1 MNRYKTTVF
10 RPISACAAFALLF
23 VFLST
28 ENFAQSQTLS
38 LNFNNYVAVSNG
50 SDDTG
55 LKRPRI
61 VGVETVKTEVAKT
74 VAEPTTAASSSA
86 MIALQ
91 MERQAFDV
99 LNVRRA
105 EKGLPLLVWSEDMAR
120 VARSHS
126 QEMAQFKF
134 FSHAGRNG
142 SMVDD
147 RADVLGFKKWKAIG
161 ENIAY
166 NRGYEKPAEFACE
179 RWMQSVS
186 HRENI
191 LNPRWQEAGIG
202 VSITADGTYYFT
214 EVFIA
219 R

>member
-1 MNRYKTTVF
+1 MNRYKTVVF
-10 RPISACAAFALLF
+10 RPIPACAALALLLVLF
-23 VFLST
+23 ST
-28 ENFAQSQTLS
+28 ATFAQSQTLS
-38 LNFNNYVAVSNG
+38 LNFNNFVAVSGGNE
-50 SDDTG
+50 DAG

-61 VGVETVKTEVAKT
+61 VGVEPAKTETARIT
-74 VAEPTTAASSSA
+74 VEPVTAASGTA

-91 MERQAFDV
+91 MERQAFNV
-99 LNVRRA
+99 LNLRRA
-105 EKGLPLLVWSEDMAR
+105 ENGLPPLVWSEDMAR

-166 NRGYEKPAEFACE
+166 NRGYEQPAEFACE

-191 LNPRWQEAGIG
+191 MNPRWQEAGIG

>member
-1 MNRYKTTVF
+1 MNCYKTAVF
-10 RPISACAAFALLF
+10 RNLFGCAVCALLF
-23 VFLST
+23 FSFSNVT
-28 ENFAQSQTLS
+28 IAQSRTLS
-38 LNFNNYVAVSNG
+38 ASFNNFVAAAGRN
-50 SDDTG
+50 DDAG

-61 VGVETVKTEVAKT
+61 FVPVNAKTEATKTNVETSESNSVMLT
-74 VAEPTTAASSSA
+74 
-86 MIALQ
+86 MQL
-91 MERQAFDV
+91 EREAFSV
-99 LNVRRA
+99 LNAKRA
-105 EKGLPLLVWSEDMAR
+105 EKGLPPLVWSEDMAR

-147 RADVLGFKKWKAIG
+147 RADSFGFKKWKAIG

-166 NRGYEKPAEFACE
+166 NRGYENPAEFACE

-191 LNPRWQEAGIG
+191 LNPRWKEAGIG
-202 VSITADGTYYFT
+202 VAITTDGTYYFT
-214 EVFIA
+214 EVFIV

>member
-1 MNRYKTTVF
+1 MNRYKSTVF
-10 RPISACAAFALLF
+10 RPISACVALALLF

-38 LNFNNYVAVSNG
+38 LNFSNYVAASNI

-61 VGVETVKTEVAKT
+61 VGVETVKT

-86 MIALQ
+86 MLALQ

-99 LNVRRA
+99 LNLKRA
-105 EKGLPLLVWSEDMAR
+105 ENNLPPLVWSEDMAR